1 MKKWLMYIGFVLFLS
16 GIIFLFG
23 FAQYKHNS
31 HRINQVDI
39 NFKGNETRFLTT
51 EIVDKLLIQKTGNP
65 LNQLNSSINL
75 HLIEET
81 VQSNQMV
88 ENAEV
93 FLNPEGHLNITI
105 EQRIPIARIITAT
118 RSYYLDDK
126 GLEMPLSTHY
136 TERVPLVTGV
146 YTAEMEKEVFLIAD
160 AFRKDEFFKKQIVGW
175 NRLENGD
182 YLLNVRVG
190 KHQIVFGKAEDIEDK
205 MSRLK
210 IFYKKMWNDEV
221 LKTYQ
226 FLNVKYKNQVIGSY

>member
-1 MKKWLMYIGFVLFLS
+1 MYIGFVLFLS
-16 GIIFLFG
+16 GVIFLFG

-75 HLIEET
+75 HLIEEA

-93 FLNPEGHLNITI
+93 FLNPEGHLHITI

-205 MSRLK
+205 MNRLK

-226 FLNVKYKNQVIGSY
+226 YLNVKYKKQVIGSY